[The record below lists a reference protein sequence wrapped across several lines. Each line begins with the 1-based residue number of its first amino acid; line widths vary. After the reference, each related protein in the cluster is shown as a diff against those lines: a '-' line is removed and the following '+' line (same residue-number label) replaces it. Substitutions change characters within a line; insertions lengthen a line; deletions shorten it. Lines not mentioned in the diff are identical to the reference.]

1 MDSNSQSP
9 NSADPHS
16 YKMVDIIGAAI
27 ALLTLTLPLFLIGSY
42 SSTPMEN
49 VPPLTYNAR
58 NK

>member
-16 YKMVDIIGAAI
+16 HRMVDILGAAI
-27 ALLTLTLPLFLIGSY
+27 ALLTLTLPLFVIGSY
-42 SSTPMEN
+42 SSAPIEN
-49 VPPLTYNAR
+49 RPPLTYNAR